1 MDMTVDFSIPA
12 VRWTVECGFFLIG
25 ASLGSF
31 LNVCFWRI
39 PRRESIVTTPS
50 HCTNC
55 QHKIAWFDNLPILS
69 FLILRGRCRYC
80 RTPYSPRYFF
90 VELTT
95 ALLFAAFGA
104 TGIFFN
110 WTPDFFLI
118 PGCAALYF
126 AIAIAWF
133 DLRYCVIPR
142 CVTVTAFWGGI
153 FLAGCFPLNFG
164 TPDRLEAML
173 FSAAGGIS
181 FYLALAIFS
190 QIGKRLARREILGGG
205 DVKAAAAIAAMLS
218 WKGAFFILFAAALT
232 GVVTGGI
239 SALAHHRQIKRQR
252 VAFGVDLA
260 VGIALWCFGK
270 GVIVALPFFCALR

>member
-12 VRWTVECGFFLIG
+12 VRWIVECGFFLIG

-39 PRRESIVTTPS
+39 PRNESIVTTPS

-69 FLILRGRCRYC
+69 FLILRGRCRHC
-80 RTPYSPRYFF
+80 HTPYSPRYFF

-95 ALLFAAFGA
+95 ALLFAAFAA

-110 WTPDFFLI
+110 WTPEFFLI

-133 DLRYCVIPR
+133 DFRYCVIPR
-142 CVTVTAFWGGI
+142 GVTVTAFVAGVI
-153 FLAGCFPLNFG
+153 LAGCFPRHYGVFKSA
-164 TPDRLEAML
+164 EAMFL
-173 FSAAGGIS
+173 ATAGGIG
-181 FYLALAIFS
+181 FYLALALFA
-190 QIGKRLARREILGGG
+190 QIGKRLARREVLGGG
-205 DVKAAAAIAAMLS
+205 DIKAAAAIATLLT
-218 WKGAFFILFAAALT
+218 WKGAFFILFAATLT
-232 GVVTGGI
+232 GVI
-239 SALAHHRQIKRQR
+239 SGSILAIAAHRQFKRQS
-252 VAFGVDLA
+252 VAFGIDLA
-260 VGIALWCFGK
+260 VGIVLWCFAK
-270 GVIVALPFFCALR
+270 EAIVALPVFCALR